1 MFALPEKRYQAFEMN
16 ETGKDIKVSTS
27 KRLKKKKEF

>member
-1 MFALPEKRYQAFEMN
+1 MFALPEKRYQAFETN

>member
-1 MFALPEKRYQAFEMN
+1 MFTLPEKRYQAFEMN
-16 ETGKDIKVSTS
+16 ETRKDIKVSTS